1 MHTYISTVRFIGCI
15 LSYTEFRLN
24 SKAIRNG
31 VCAGA
36 IAKHGGLEGWTRGAS
51 KPLDDSL
58 VATPFVVESYRRIPL
73 PTVDNTEVLEG
84 HRKPSLQ
91 IFRHVRVE
99 FEFTAQYVGKQSGIS
114 FSCRVRNYNAFTIT
128 G

>member
-1 MHTYISTVRFIGCI
+1 MCRGHGQTWGSR
-15 LSYTEFRLN
+15 RLDQRSLKPARYN
-24 SKAIRNG
+24 YSL
-31 VCAGA
+31 
-36 IAKHGGLEGWTRGAS
+36 IAA
-51 KPLDDSL
+51 
-58 VATPFVVESYRRIPL
+58 PFVVGSYRRIPL

-84 HRKPSLQ
+84 HREPSLH

-114 FSCRVRNYNAFTIT
+114 FSCRVRNFAFTIT

>member
-1 MHTYISTVRFIGCI
+1 MHRGQGQTWGSR
-15 LSYTEFRLN
+15 RLDQE
-24 SKAIRNG
+24 SLKT
-31 VCAGA
+31 
-36 IAKHGGLEGWTRGAS
+36 TRYNQ
-51 KPLDDSL
+51 SL
-58 VATPFVVESYRRIPL
+58 LAAPSVVGSYRRIPL
-73 PTVDNTEVLEG
+73 PIVDNTKVLEG
-84 HRKPSLQ
+84 HREPSLQ